1 VTFKERIGLWLL
13 RRKIVAA
20 SGLHG
25 KDKRMFAGFLR
36 NWQTSLIGCVMAA
49 VQLHQ
54 GGMSWQNAAIAALM
68 AALGLA
74 AKDSNVTGGT
84 KVQPS

>member
-1 VTFKERIGLWLL
+1 MTLKERLGLWLL

-54 GGMSWQNAAIAALM
+54 GGMTWPNAAIAALM
-68 AALGLA
+68 AALGLV
-74 AKDSNVTGGT
+74 AKDSGVSGPP
-84 KVQPS
+84 K